1 MIEMNVNLDV
11 VLRDGEFFRNID
23 PFIGNLIPNS
33 TRITTLPCSDTIN
46 TNQYHLIKTLFLIVM
61 ILLKILN

>member
-23 PFIGNLIPNS
+23 PFIGLYQIQ
-33 TRITTLPCSDTIN
+33 LVL
-46 TNQYHLIKTLFLIVM
+46 QHYHVL
-61 ILLKILN
+61 ILLIQINII